1 LQSHWRTPQLLATA
15 AKVYEATGGAG
26 AAEQFREQALRLNPR
41 ILD

>member
-1 LQSHWRTPQLLATA
+1 
-15 AKVYEATGGAG
+15 VTGGAG